1 MSIWYATNLSTLEGF
16 ANRQHKLEVSERI
29 VPDGA
34 EAFFEKLMKKS
45 FGITGQLNKK
55 TSTGYQIPPEEPMTT
70 FIALTLFT
78 SMTKTTRTRAFSPLW

>member
-16 ANRQHKLEVSERI
+16 ANRQHKLEVSKRI

-45 FGITGQLNKK
+45 FGITGQLNK
-55 TSTGYQIPPEEPMTT
+55 
-70 FIALTLFT
+70 
-78 SMTKTTRTRAFSPLW
+78 